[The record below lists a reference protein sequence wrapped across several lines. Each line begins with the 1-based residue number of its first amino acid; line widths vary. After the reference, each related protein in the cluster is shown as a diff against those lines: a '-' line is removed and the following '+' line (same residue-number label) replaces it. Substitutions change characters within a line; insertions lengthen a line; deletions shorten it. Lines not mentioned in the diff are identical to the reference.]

1 MLRRQFLG
9 FAGGW
14 ITGIAA
20 QAKRVRTI
28 AGVGVAG
35 YSGDDGPG
43 ESGHINNPYG
53 MTIGPDGALYFC
65 EVNNHCVRRLDL
77 RTRILSTVAGNLRR
91 GYSGDGGQAIEATMN
106 QPYEVR
112 FDSAGNMY
120 VVEMQN
126 HVVRRIDAKTS
137 VISTVAGT
145 GERGFGGDKGPA
157 RRALLDRPH
166 SIEFDGQ
173 GRLLICDIGNH
184 RVRRVDLKTGIIETW
199 LGTGERKLMS
209 DGAPLNQTPVFGPRA
224 IEMGADR
231 SLYLL
236 LREGN
241 AIFRI
246 DEKSQRFVHVAGSGE
261 RGYSGDGGPAKA
273 ARFDG
278 PKGLARDPDGG
289 LFVADTENHVI
300 RHIDFKTGRI
310 STVLGT
316 GERGDGPDGDPRACR
331 LNRPHGVCV
340 DLKRRLFVADS
351 ENHRIR
357 ILR

>member
-1 MLRRQFLG
+1 M
-9 FAGGW
+9 
-14 ITGIAA
+14 AA
-20 QAKRVRTI
+20 APVDTRRVRTI
-28 AGVGVAG
+28 AGMGVAG
-35 YSGDDGPG
+35 YSGDGGPG
-43 ESGHINNPYG
+43 EQGLINNPYG
-53 MTIGPDGALYFC
+53 LTIGPDGALYFC

-77 RTRILSTVAGNLRR
+77 RTRELSTVAGNLRR
-91 GYSGDGGQAIEATMN
+91 GYTGDGGVATDASMN

-112 FDSAGNMY
+112 FDAAGNMF

-126 HVVRRIDAKTS
+126 HVVRRVDARTG
-137 VISTVAGT
+137 IITTVAGT
-145 GERGFGGDKGPA
+145 GERGFGGDGGPA

-166 SIEFDGQ
+166 SIEFDAL

-184 RVRRVDLKTGIIETW
+184 RVRRVDLKTGLIETW
-199 LGTGERKLMS
+199 LGTGERKPLV
-209 DGAPLNQTPVFGPRA
+209 DGAPLAQTPVFGPRA
-224 IEMGADR
+224 IELCADR

-246 DEKSQRFVHVAGSGE
+246 DEKAQRFVHVAGTGE

-278 PKGLARDPDGG
+278 PKGLAKDPEGG

-300 RHIDFKTGRI
+300 RYIDFKTGRI
-310 STVLGT
+310 STVLGN
-316 GERGDGPDGDPRACR
+316 GERGDGPEDEPLRCR
-331 LNRPHGVCV
+331 LNRPHGVCMGPR
-340 DLKRRLFVADS
+340 RRLFVADS

-357 ILR
+357 VVRV